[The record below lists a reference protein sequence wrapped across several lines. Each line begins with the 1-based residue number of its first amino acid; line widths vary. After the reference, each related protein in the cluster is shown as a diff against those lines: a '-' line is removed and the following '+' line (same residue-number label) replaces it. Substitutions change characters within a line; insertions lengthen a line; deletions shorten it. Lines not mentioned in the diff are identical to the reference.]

1 MILDFDAFITKWL
14 LSYHSFMA
22 VTHFCVHSCNCM
34 CLCVLPTDNDS
45 CEEVYQA
52 VIVLHCLVSAADIL
66 LHGCL
71 QAAVVQLSSLLV
83 KHQTLL
89 KGTHR
94 GLCFVTTKLKI
105 TIYMRKTILFTSGI
119 VL

>member
-1 MILDFDAFITKWL
+1 
-14 LSYHSFMA
+14 
-22 VTHFCVHSCNCM
+22 M
-34 CLCVLPTDNDS
+34 CTLPLPTDNDS

-52 VIVLHCLVSAADIL
+52 VVILHCLVSAADIL

-83 KHQTLL
+83 KHQSLL

-94 GLCFVTTKLKI
+94 GFSCDC
-105 TIYMRKTILFTSGI
+105 
-119 VL
+119 